1 MGFGWLRLGV
11 QVLEVEMDSHVV
23 VNVIATRSSHCPH
36 LHFVLEET
44 LHYLD
49 DTSWSCVVRHVCRE
63 ANHCADLLAGLG
75 NGLFQWTILDEAPSM
90 LRLALDADVHGISSH
105 MLVH

>member
-1 MGFGWLRLGV
+1 M
-11 QVLEVEMDSHVV
+11 LEVEMDSHMV
-23 VNVIATRSSHCPH
+23 VNMIAIRSSHYPH

-63 ANHCADLLAGLG
+63 ANQCAYLLAGLG
-75 NGLFQWTILDEAPSM
+75 HNGLFQWTILDKASSM
-90 LRLALDADVHGISSH
+90 FRLALYADVHGISSH